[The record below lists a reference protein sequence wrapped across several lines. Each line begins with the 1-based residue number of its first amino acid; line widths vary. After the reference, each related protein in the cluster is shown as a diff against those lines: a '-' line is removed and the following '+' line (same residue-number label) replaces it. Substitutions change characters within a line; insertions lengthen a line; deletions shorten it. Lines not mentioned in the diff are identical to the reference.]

1 MFANI
6 VQRQTIQTE
15 LLVILPHIFG
25 VLRKELLLIETI
37 VSEVLLAFEYK
48 GVEAIPMEMNF
59 PTIAGAMMWLENHMK
74 RCDAFAGSELNVV
87 ITTL

>member
-1 MFANI
+1 M
-6 VQRQTIQTE
+6 
-15 LLVILPHIFG
+15 VILPHIFS
-25 VLRKELLLIETI
+25 VLKEELLVIETI

-59 PTIAGAMMWLENHMK
+59 PTIAGAMMWLENYMK
-74 RCDAFAGSELNVV
+74 RCDVFAGNELNAL